1 MMQKILFA
9 GPVGAGKTT
18 AIASVSETEVVQ
30 TDVKATD
37 EVLERKARTTV
48 AMDYGTLRIDDG
60 LTIQL
65 VGTPGQE
72 RFSFMWDILSMEAI
86 GVVIMID
93 NARPDP
99 VADLNV
105 YLGAFRRLLDQE
117 GGAGVV
123 CVTRFDITASPT
135 LAMHERRVQELG
147 YRLPVFEMDARRR
160 DDVKTALMALASEL
174 NPHAHRRRIS

>member
-18 AIASVSETEVVQ
+18 AIASVSDTEVVQ
-30 TDVKATD
+30 TDARATD
-37 EVLERKARTTV
+37 EVVERKERTTV
-48 AMDYGTLRIDDG
+48 AMDYGTLRIDDA

-72 RFSFMWDILSMEAI
+72 RFSFMWDILAMGAI

-93 NARPDP
+93 NARADP
-99 VADLNV
+99 LADLET

-123 CVTRFDITASPT
+123 CVTRFDVSARPP
-135 LAMHERRVQELG
+135 LVEHERRVQDLG

-160 DDVKTALMALASEL
+160 EDVKTALMALASEL
-174 NPHAHRRRIS
+174 NPNAHRRRIA